1 MPRTCTSLT
10 LEDAKQMLS
19 AAEAKAASLGI
30 AYNIAVVDAGGHL
43 VAFVRQNDALIGS
56 IHLAIDKAVTARIFD
71 KATSDLARLA
81 QPGKPLFGI
90 QESNA
95 GKVVIF
101 GGGIPVMFD
110 GSIVGAVGASAGT
123 VEQDIA
129 VAEAA
134 IAALGRPTQPSRA
147 SGQEGTERSAQ

>member
-1 MPRTCTSLT
+1 M
-10 LEDAKQMLS
+10 
-19 AAEAKAASLGI
+19 
-30 AYNIAVVDAGGHL
+30 
-43 VAFVRQNDALIGS
+43 
-56 IHLAIDKAVTARIFD
+56 
-71 KATSDLARLA
+71 A

-134 IAALGRPTQPSRA
+134 IAALVA
-147 SGQEGTERSAQ
+147 KD